1 MATVAAGRMPFLDW
15 TRGIAV
21 LVMIQCH
28 TFNSLT
34 RMDLRE
40 GGPYVLTQ
48 FVGGMAAPLF
58 LFLAGVT
65 FAFGMERQERHGA
78 SWKAK
83 LAVSLKRAGYILF
96 LAFLFRFSNWI
107 FSSPRGPWQSM
118 LRVDILNCMGFGLA
132 VLAPA
137 ALLPGAVRARV
148 MALVGLAIAAASPVV
163 NGLDWSGAPEVVRN
177 YLVPSHLGFAFFPC
191 AAYLAFGLSVGT
203 ILRRLSADRVE
214 RTMQWAVVVG
224 LATVAAGQYFS
235 NIPYSVYTKS
245 SFWIDSP
252 ALIVIRVGLILLLLA
267 AAYLWTEFAAGDGWS
282 WVQTLGKTS
291 LMVYW
296 VHVVLVYGSVVNRW
310 KRALSVE
317 EATAATI
324 AVTLLMLG
332 LAVARLRWLVLPRF
346 AKAGQE
352 AGRRPGGLPHLG

>member
-1 MATVAAGRMPFLDW
+1 MATAAGRLPYLDW
-15 TRGIAV
+15 MRGIAV
-21 LVMIQCH
+21 LVMIPCH

-40 GGPYVLTQ
+40 GGPYVLSQ

-65 FAFGMERQERHGA
+65 FAFGMERQERRGA

-83 LAVSLKRAGYILF
+83 LAVSLRRAGYILL
-96 LAFLFRFSNWI
+96 LAFLFRFSNWA
-107 FSSPRGPWQSM
+107 FASPRGPWQNM

-137 ALLPGAVRARV
+137 ALLPGVVRARA
-148 MALVGLAIAAASPVV
+148 MALAGLAIAAASPVM

-177 YLVPSHLGFAFFPC
+177 YLVPSHMAFAFFPC
-191 AAYLAFGLSVGT
+191 AAYLAFGLSAGT
-203 ILRRLSADRVE
+203 MIRRLSADRVE
-214 RTMQWAVVVG
+214 RTMQWLVVAG
-224 LATVAAGQYFS
+224 LVMVAAGQYFS
-235 NIPYSVYTKS
+235 SIPYSVYTKS

-252 ALIVIRVGLILLLLA
+252 ALIIIRVGLILVLMA
-267 AAYLWTEFAAGDGWS
+267 AAYLWTEFAAADRWS
-282 WVQTLGKTS
+282 WVQTMGKTS

-296 VHVVLVYGSVVNRW
+296 VHVVLVYGSLATRW
-310 KRALSVE
+310 KRSLSVE

-324 AVTLLMLG
+324 GVTLLMLG
-332 LAVARLRWLVLPRF
+332 LAMARLRWKDLRPRLR
-346 AKAGQE
+346 AA
-352 AGRRPGGLPHLG
+352 A